1 MTGLADV
8 SVFDAEGWESSIGGV
23 EGSLSAGNGALQSL
37 GVGDGG
43 TGG

>member
-23 EGSLSAGNGALQSL
+23 EGSLSAVTGALQSL
-37 GVGDGG
+37 GIVNEG
-43 TGG
+43 TAG